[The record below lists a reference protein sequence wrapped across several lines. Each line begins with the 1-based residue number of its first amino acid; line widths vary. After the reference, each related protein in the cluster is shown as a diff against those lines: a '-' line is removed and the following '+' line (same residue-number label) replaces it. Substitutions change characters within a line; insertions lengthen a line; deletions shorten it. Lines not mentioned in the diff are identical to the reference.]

1 MTQGHSDLPVS
12 RLEWGSSP
20 NGPLSIASKSDSAE
34 VRDSSRS
41 IELATGGCT
50 GEAGVTVAT
59 IVVHE
64 EDVDTD
70 EFELDSD
77 LSTEHLSLSKGQEFR
92 HRDQRP
98 RFTKDKPSIN
108 IGHLRRVGTS
118 NFVNRLGLRSIARV
132 AAPTSID
139 LEQHAGSGAGN
150 DAIELDSGLPDT
162 EERSSALNAPHKR
175 ESLVIVPNSP

>member
-20 NGPLSIASKSDSAE
+20 NGPLSIASKSGSAE

-41 IELATGGCT
+41 IELATGGST
-50 GEAGVTVAT
+50 DKAGVTVAT
-59 IVVHE
+59 IVVH

-77 LSTEHLSLSKGQEFR
+77 LSTEHLSLRKGQEFR

-108 IGHLRRVGTS
+108 IGHFRRVGT
-118 NFVNRLGLRSIARV
+118 
-132 AAPTSID
+132 
-139 LEQHAGSGAGN
+139 GS
-150 DAIELDSGLPDT
+150 
-162 EERSSALNAPHKR
+162 
-175 ESLVIVPNSP
+175 

>member
-20 NGPLSIASKSDSAE
+20 NGPLSIASKSGSVE

-41 IELATGGCT
+41 IESATGGST
-50 GEAGVTVAT
+50 DKAGVTVAT
-59 IVVHE
+59 IVVH

-77 LSTEHLSLSKGQEFR
+77 LSAEYLSLRKGQEFR

-108 IGHLRRVGTS
+108 IGHLCRVGTS